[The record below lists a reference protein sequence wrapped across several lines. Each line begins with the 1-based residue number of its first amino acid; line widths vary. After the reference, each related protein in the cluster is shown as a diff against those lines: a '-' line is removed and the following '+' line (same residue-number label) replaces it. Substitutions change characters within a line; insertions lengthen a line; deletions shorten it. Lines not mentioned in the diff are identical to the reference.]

1 MRQFFLFLRPILTKT
16 TLIALVLISQII
28 TVYGQW
34 EDQSINTDNVLTSTF
49 FVNDDYGFVTA
60 QNQIF
65 KTEDGGDTWLLV
77 QSINDVSLYGDI
89 SAINDSLIIAVG
101 GDFGGGQGIIE
112 RSTDGGRTWSNRFF
126 LGIPTNLRSVF
137 FSSDDIGYS
146 CGSLGTI
153 LKTIDG
159 GFTWTEIDPGPADIL
174 TSVFFINDTTGF
186 VVGGCPSRGEIFKTT
201 DGGSTWDSVDSPAQE
216 FIQSVFFTDDQ
227 NGYCVGWNGEI
238 IKTTDCGNTWTFQ
251 NSVSMEGNLEIQ
263 FTDQNTGY
271 IAGGSDINQNS
282 LIQKTTNAGE
292 DWADISPET
301 TNGLIGI
308 HFPSNDVG
316 YAVGSDGLV
325 LKTTTAGV
333 TTTSNNIELE
343 DSSFRIFPTPTTSIL
358 TIESDSHEELKLIR
372 LYSSQGVRLQEY
384 HPGVSSFSL
393 DLSHQKPNVYYVEI
407 HTEQSKGIKKIVKL

>member
-1 MRQFFLFLRPILTKT
+1 M
-16 TLIALVLISQII
+16 
-28 TVYGQW
+28 
-34 EDQSINTDNVLTSTF
+34 
-49 FVNDDYGFVTA
+49 
-60 QNQIF
+60 
-65 KTEDGGDTWLLV
+65 
-77 QSINDVSLYGDI
+77 
-89 SAINDSLIIAVG
+89 
-101 GDFGGGQGIIE
+101 
-112 RSTDGGRTWSNRFF
+112 
-126 LGIPTNLRSVF
+126 
-137 FSSDDIGYS
+137 
-146 CGSLGTI
+146 
-153 LKTIDG
+153 
-159 GFTWTEIDPGPADIL
+159 
-174 TSVFFINDTTGF
+174 
-186 VVGGCPSRGEIFKTT
+186 
-201 DGGSTWDSVDSPAQE
+201 
-216 FIQSVFFTDDQ
+216 
-227 NGYCVGWNGEI
+227 GWNGEI
-238 IKTTDCGNTWTFQ
+238 LKTTDCGNTWTFQ